1 MERTSDVHLP
11 AARDAVRRGGNAQ
24 GSRTR
29 WWRPITGR
37 SGERPAPSASPDT
50 RVEVE
55 WQYLWL
61 LPGDAPYAA
70 RTPGRS

>member
-1 MERTSDVHLP
+1 MERTSDAHLP
-11 AARDAVRRGGNAQ
+11 AARAAVGRGGNAQ

-29 WWRPITGR
+29 WWERITGR
-37 SGERPAPSASPDT
+37 PGERPARSAVPDA
-50 RVEVE
+50 RAEVE

-70 RTPGRS
+70 PPVSSS